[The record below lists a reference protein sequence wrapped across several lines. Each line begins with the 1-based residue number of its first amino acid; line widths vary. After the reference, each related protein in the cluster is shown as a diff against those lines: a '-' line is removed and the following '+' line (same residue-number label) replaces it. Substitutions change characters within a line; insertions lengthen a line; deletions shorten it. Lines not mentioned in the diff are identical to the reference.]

1 LVSSRR
7 WEELRQWSQTKKP
20 PIGYEVLNLEGLA
33 NFQPFV
39 VACIEAGKW
48 NEMQLFISKC
58 TTEKDVEKLKEL
70 RGRNVK
76 ENVAKAL
83 DQHFVDLHTKKGKR

>member
-1 LVSSRR
+1 M
-7 WEELRQWSQTKKP
+7 
-20 PIGYEVLNLEGLA
+20 
-33 NFQPFV
+33 

-48 NEMQLFISKC
+48 NEMQFYIQKC
-58 TTEKDVEKLKEL
+58 TTEKDLEKLKDL

-83 DQHFVDLHTKKGKR
+83 DLHFADLNSKKGKR